1 MAAFDF
7 PSSPSVNDVYTAN
20 GISYKWDGTVW
31 KRVSATGAQGPT
43 GATGSQGPTGA
54 TGSQGQ
60 TGAQA
65 YISDSAP
72 SSGITNGDL
81 WWDSDSGD
89 FSIYYNDGNSSEWIE
104 VGSTGPTGP
113 TGAQGS
119 AGSATISN
127 NADNR
132 VITGGSGTN
141 LNGESNL
148 TFDGTKLNIA
158 TGGAGFRITRNSQYL
173 ELDANTGNGGDQCL
187 SSSAGFR
194 IQTGGVGNSYERARF
209 DTSGRLLIGTSTE
222 GHTSAD
228 DLTLATSGNTGITL
242 RSGTS
247 SEGSLFFSDATS
259 GTAEYVGYIIYDHSS
274 NKMSFAAAGDLRM
287 VIRENRIDISGDHS
301 GNGVTNATLR
311 FAILD
316 SNGNDKKAQIISTKV
331 GDINSTL
338 EFGTTVSNSYAERMR
353 IHTDGS
359 IGMGTNDPDQKLHVY
374 ESSGSSHCYLHVQN
388 NRSRNA
394 AIKFTTTQ
402 GSWLVGQGI
411 GVDADRL
418 MFYDTQQ
425 RMGMDSSG
433 NMTLNTGNLVMGTS
447 GKGISFAATSDGSGT
462 DTSEI
467 LDDYEEGSWTP
478 TAQLGGSGI
487 SVSSATYTKI
497 GRIVHVQFRGYL
509 TGTNGNTVQI
519 GGLPYANWQS
529 YAHQVGPVM
538 HNGFDFAGS
547 EEPYPSSYITGTWSY
562 FQMYYSRTNSNG
574 WYAVTGNDTGGDQFI
589 TSLTYFV
596 A

>member
-7 PSSPSVNDVYTAN
+7 PNSPSTNDTYTAN
-20 GISYKWDGTVW
+20 GTTYTWNGTKWVRTSPSV
-31 KRVSATGAQGPT
+31 GAQG
-43 GATGSQGPTGA
+43 S
-54 TGSQGQ
+54 
-60 TGAQA
+60 
-65 YISDSAP
+65 
-72 SSGITNGDL
+72 
-81 WWDSDSGD
+81 
-89 FSIYYNDGNSSEWIE
+89 
-104 VGSTGPTGP
+104 TGP
-113 TGAQGS
+113 TGAQGATGS
-119 AGSATISN
+119 TGAQGATAAQGAQGATGATGAQGATGPTGAQGATGATGAQGADGSATISN

-141 LNGESNL
+141 LNGEANL
-148 TFDGTKLNIA
+148 TFDGTHLVVSPTSASNTIRTKIRATSANDDGRLGIYYGNTEIAALFGKWSGSAFSTGLNIPYEPFVV
-158 TGGAGFRITRNSQYL
+158 TGASGAERLRIDSSGRVMIGTTNVGAG
-173 ELDANTGNGGDQCL
+173 G
-187 SSSAGFR
+187 
-194 IQTGGVGNSYERARF
+194 
-209 DTSGRLLIGTSTE
+209 
-222 GHTSAD
+222 AD

-247 SEGSLFFSDATS
+247 HEGSLFFSDGTS
-259 GTAEYVGYIIYDHSS
+259 GAAEYIGYIIYDHSANS
-274 NKMSFAAAGDLRM
+274 MTFAANGDQRLQ
-287 VIRENRIDISGDHS
+287 IRDDRVSIQGTHS
-301 GNGVTNATLR
+301 GNGVSDATLR

-338 EFGTTVSNSYAERMR
+338 EFGTTVSHSYAERMR

-359 IGMGTNDPDQKLHVY
+359 IGMGTNSPDTKVHIY
-374 ESSGSSHCYLHVQN
+374 ESSGSGSCYLKIEN

-394 AIKFTTTQ
+394 AVQFTTTQ
-402 GSWLVGQGI
+402 GSWYVGQGI
-411 GVDADRL
+411 GVDADRF
-418 MFYDTQQ
+418 MIYDSQQ

-467 LDDYEEGSWTP
+467 LDDYEEGTWTP
-478 TAQLGGSGI
+478 TANGGGSGI

-497 GRIVHVQFRGYL
+497 GRIVHIQFRGYL
-509 TGTNGNTVQI
+509 TGTNGSAVQI
-519 GGLPYANWQS
+519 GGLPYPNWQS

-547 EEPYPSSYITGTWSY
+547 EEPYPVSYITGTWSY

-574 WYAVTGNDTGGDQFI
+574 WASVTGNDTGGDQFI